1 MIANPS
7 SSSGWP
13 YCLCNC
19 LPHQSYRSLYPVSRR
34 ALPAKMSRTICSRSL
49 PLTTFKSRSLS
60 LNNVNKGLVRALA
73 ESQVSD
79 NVVTDSFPQPYS
91 VKIPVGDRH
100 VSLIASLSL
109 YLFSSCNH
117 YMWNAFSIFGQKW
130 YWINTLS
137 ALVSNCDSLSICMLT
152 EYFNGWHG
160 QSVSLLTQCF
170 MC

>member
-1 MIANPS
+1 MVSIAVAEMIANPS

-109 YLFSSCNH
+109 
-117 YMWNAFSIFGQKW
+117 
-130 YWINTLS
+130 
-137 ALVSNCDSLSICMLT
+137 SLSLLLL
-152 EYFNGWHG
+152 
-160 QSVSLLTQCF
+160 QSLYVKCVLNIWAEMILN
-170 MC
+170 